1 MFPNLVAAGILV
13 LGFII
18 ADWIQLNGF
27 AYIVGM
33 VYLAFLIPAFIREV
47 IKLVRK

>member
-1 MFPNLVAAGILV
+1 MFANLVAAGVLV

-47 IKLVRK
+47 VKLVRK